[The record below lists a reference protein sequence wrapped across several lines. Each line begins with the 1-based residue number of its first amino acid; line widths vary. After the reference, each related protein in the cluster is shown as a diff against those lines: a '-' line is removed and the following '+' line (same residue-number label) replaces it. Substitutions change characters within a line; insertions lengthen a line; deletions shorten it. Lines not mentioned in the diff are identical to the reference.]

1 MSPSSKSGS
10 PDAATRPMMP
20 SPRRMQW
27 PMMCGGRSTPA
38 TMTSVSPSSCS
49 KASDPLAAL
58 KPLVVCSSMRRCTS
72 VGPSCAMTAPSRNSA
87 STQEKAIC
95 SLSICIHFLV
105 NSRLFHRRRSAGT
118 VPQRIPCMHASAIR
132 QRRPSLHAYM
142 HFQHSTNQPL
152 EHLNF
157 FYYLLDED
165 VSIRQ
170 QKDAVLRH
178 QIPRQHHVVF
188 QLTRFQ

>member
-27 PMMCGGRSTPA
+27 PLMSGGRTTPA
-38 TMTSVSPSSCS
+38 TMPSVSPSSCS

-58 KPLVVCSSMRRCTS
+58 KPLVVCCCLCCCFL
-72 VGPSCAMTAPSRNSA
+72 VGFFCVLFVFCCFCV

-157 FYYLLDED
+157 FYYLLVED

-170 QKDAVLRH
+170 Q
-178 QIPRQHHVVF
+178 
-188 QLTRFQ
+188 